1 MCLEKVNLTFFKFFV
16 IFYICILRIF
26 PENNFQ
32 LNLLFDF
39 SKYRELLN
47 IAWQNRNIKFED
59 SFNSANEVISELKK
73 EFSDDL
79 ENDSSFNKIV
89 GYKILYADAKRINA
103 NYYRIIGDHKEAII
117 QAEEAA
123 EIYKNENYK
132 IGLAYS
138 YNILGVIYDRLGQY
152 ASSFDYLTKAI
163 ELFESAGD
171 IKGLASC
178 YNNLA
183 IISANFKDKNSS
195 LDYIN
200 KAIEI
205 YKNLN
210 DEYGLAKSLNNK
222 AQIFNLTNDTE
233 NAFKLIIEC
242 IKTYEKLNDDY
253 GLSLAYIN
261 LANHYETK
269 GDLKNALEYFNKSL
283 KLKTTL
289 NEDYGIFDLNIAL
302 GRVHSKLGLPNEAI
316 EYLRIS
322 ESMVEKNNFD
332 ADNFRLYSNLAE
344 VHRQLEDY
352 KKAFEYER
360 LSSEL
365 ERKIYN
371 EQLLNKTKSLQVLF
385 DIERAKKESEIAT
398 LKNLE
403 LTKKHLEVTEKFH
416 ESEERNRF
424 ILQNALDAVIVI
436 NEDGNVVAWNSMAE
450 NIFGFTF
457 DEVKNVSLSKLI
469 IPEAYR
475 EKHSEG
481 LKRFVK
487 TGESHILNKRIE
499 ITAVNKEG
507 FEFPVELAIS
517 PVKIEGKLN
526 FSAFIRDISE
536 RKKTEELMK
545 KYNENLELEV
555 KQRTLELMNIN
566 KELKSTME
574 KLIDLDKDKNE
585 FLSIVAHDLKSPIT
599 GILMSANSLKNA
611 YMNMSQEKVID
622 KLSKIENTSKRIIG
636 IVTNL
641 LDINNIE
648 SGNLVLDNR
657 QLNISSVL
665 DKVISDLMPLASK
678 KNISID
684 TDFTDDFNEIQ
695 ITGDGDSVYQ
705 VLENLISNAIKYSYP
720 DSKVLISLYKTD
732 GKINIEIK
740 DEGQGIKPEE
750 IPKLFGKFSKLSSR
764 PTAGESSNG
773 LGLWIVK
780 RLTELMN
787 GKISCESEAGKG
799 SVFKLEFNES

>member
-1 MCLEKVNLTFFKFFV
+1 MC
-16 IFYICILRIF
+16 IR
-26 PENNFQ
+26 
-32 LNLLFDF
+32 
-39 SKYRELLN
+39 
-47 IAWQNRNIKFED
+47 D
-59 SFNSANEVISELKK
+59 S
-73 EFSDDL
+73 
-79 ENDSSFNKIV
+79 
-89 GYKILYADAKRINA
+89 
-103 NYYRIIGDHKEAII
+103 
-117 QAEEAA
+117 
-123 EIYKNENYK
+123 
-132 IGLAYS
+132 S

-302 GRVHSKLGLPNEAI
+302 GRVHSKLGLPNDAI

-403 LTKKHLEVTEKFH
+403 LTKKHLEVTEKYQ

-436 NEDGNVVAWNSMAE
+436 NEVGKVVEWNSMAE
-450 NIFGFTF
+450 TIFGYTY
-457 DEVKNVSLSKLI
+457 DEAINKSLSELI
-469 IPEAYR
+469 IPEAFK
-475 EKHSEG
+475 ESHTIG
-481 LKRFVK
+481 LNKFVK

-499 ITAVNKEG
+499 ISAVNKKG
-507 FEFPVELAIS
+507 LEFPVELAIS

-536 RKKTEELMK
+536 RKKADELMLR
-545 KYNENLELEV
+545 YNRNLEIEV
-555 KQRTLELMNIN
+555 KERTQELLNTN
-566 KELKSTME
+566 KELNLTMD
-574 KLIDLDKDKNE
+574 KLIELDKDKNE
-585 FLSIVAHDLKSPIT
+585 FLSIVAHDLKSPIS

-611 YMNMSQEKVID
+611 HKNMPEDKIVD
-622 KLSKIENTSKRIIG
+622 KLSKIENTAKRIIG

-648 SGNLVLDNR
+648 SGNLILSNR
-657 QLNISSVL
+657 RLNISSVAE
-665 DKVISDLMPLASK
+665 KVISDITPIANK
-678 KNISID
+678 KNISIE
-684 TDFTDDFNEIQ
+684 TDFEDDYNEYHIL
-695 ITGDGDSVYQ
+695 GDGDSVYQ

-720 DSKVLISLYKTD
+720 DSKVLISLYKND

-740 DEGQGIKPEE
+740 DEGQGIKSEE
-750 IPKLFGKFSKLSSR
+750 LPKLFGKFSKLSSR

>member
-1 MCLEKVNLTFFKFFV
+1 
-16 IFYICILRIF
+16 
-26 PENNFQ
+26 
-32 LNLLFDF
+32 
-39 SKYRELLN
+39 
-47 IAWQNRNIKFED
+47 
-59 SFNSANEVISELKK
+59 